1 MVVSEERLF
10 AQNLC
15 DSGVS
20 TTVLIEDGGAGH
32 EFYYRFGF
40 VLRQSLEKIE
50 NVAEVT
56 HSGCAAFN
64 PSPLYTFC
72 PP

>member
-1 MVVSEERLF
+1 MVSEERLF

-20 TTVLIEDGGAGH
+20 TTVLIEDGGKGGMNLLPFWLCF
-32 EFYYRFGF
+32 ETK
-40 VLRQSLEKIE
+40 QQIE

-56 HSGCAAFN
+56 QGVL
-64 PSPLYTFC
+64 P
-72 PP
+72 